1 MTIGIIGAFEAEI
14 EEFVKLFDL
23 KKIEEKEIYKGV
35 YHNKNLIVANSG
47 IGKVNS
53 GAMTQHL
60 IDCYNI
66 DYMINSGCAGS
77 LKEDVKLLDI
87 IISSTVTYHDF
98 EPVRVMAFS
107 VPDQG
112 MIKADEQLIKIAKST
127 LENEPYYIAPIC
139 SGDCFVTDSIMRDK
153 IYAKTGAYAVDME
166 SGSIGHICRK
176 NNIPFV
182 AIRTI
187 SDFADGADDF
197 EIIAAHKSSELVKR
211 MIESI

>member
-14 EEFVKLFDL
+14 EQFVALFEL
-23 KKIEEKEIYKGV
+23 RKKD
-35 YHNKNLIVANSG
+35 NLELYTGTYQMKTIIVANSG

-53 GAMTQHL
+53 AAMTQYL
-60 IDCYNI
+60 IDHYNI

-77 LKEDVKLLDI
+77 LREDVKLLDTV
-87 IISSTVTYHDF
+87 ISSTVTYHDF

-107 VPDQG
+107 VPDEG
-112 MIKADEQLIKIAKST
+112 MIKADQRLIELAK
-127 LENEPYYIAPIC
+127 EAMEDNPYYLAPIC
-139 SGDCFVTDSIMRDK
+139 SGDCFVTDSAMRDN
-153 IYAKTGAYAVDME
+153 IYKKTNAYAVDME

-176 NNIPFV
+176 NNVPFI

-197 EIIAAHKSSELVKR
+197 EIVAAHKSSELVKK
-211 MIESI
+211 MIELL